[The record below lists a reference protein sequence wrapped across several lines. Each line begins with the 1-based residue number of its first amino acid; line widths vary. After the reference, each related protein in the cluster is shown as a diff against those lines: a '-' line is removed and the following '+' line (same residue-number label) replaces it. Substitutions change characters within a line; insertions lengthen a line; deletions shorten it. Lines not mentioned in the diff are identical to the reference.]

1 MSSNKTLRSAAKNKN
16 DEFYT
21 QLEDIEKEILGGGY
35 DLKQF
40 ENKTVFCNCDDPYE
54 SNFTKFFIYNF
65 NYLKLKRLICTCFKG
80 SMIAIKGNL
89 FKTIL
94 PQQQGYVLDIS
105 EVPIKEGLTY
115 EEVAKYINKNKLIKN
130 LQGNGDFRSPEVI
143 EYLRQADIVVTNPPF
158 SLFREY
164 ISQLIEYDKKFIVWG
179 NNNAI
184 TYKEI
189 FSLIKDNKL
198 WLGSIC
204 NATCN
209 FRIPQSYEKYNKD
222 LTESKNDGSKYGTVP
237 AISVFTNLDIKKR
250 HEKLVLYKTYNE
262 EDYPKYQNYDKA
274 ININKTN
281 EIPIDYNGIMGVPI
295 TFLNLYNPEQFKLI
309 GLGVNGGLYE
319 LEGFTP
325 QTDEFKED
333 VKRTLGTKTCMS
345 SRAALGYYDKNG
357 KAIIPYARI
366 LIQRIDKEDK

>member
-80 SMIAIKGNL
+80 SMIAVKGNL

-143 EYLRQADIVVTNPPF
+143 EYLKQADIVITNPPF

-164 ISQLIEYDKKFIVWG
+164 IAQLIEYKKQFLVMG
-179 NNNAI
+179 NGNSLI
-184 TYKEI
+184 CKEI
-189 FSLIKDNKL
+189 FPLFMNNIIWFGKT
-198 WLGSIC
+198 GG
-204 NATCN
+204 TMT
-209 FRIPQSYEKYNKD
+209 FRIRDDFDQIIDTATKR
-222 LTESKNDGSKYGTVP
+222 KNDGHKWQDVQSI
-237 AISVFTNLDIKKR
+237 AWFTNLDLQRK
-250 HEKLVLYKTYNE
+250 HERLVLYKTYKGNE
-262 EDYPKYQNYDKA
+262 KDYPKYDNYNA
-274 ININKTN
+274 INVDKVQD
-281 EIPIDYNGIMGVPI
+281 IPIDYQGYMGVPI
-295 TFLNLYNPEQFKLI
+295 SFIGKHNPEQFKIL
-309 GLGVNGGLYE
+309 
-319 LEGFTP
+319 GFTNTGEENKGIRLENT
-325 QTDEFKED
+325 QHGRAIVKGKEIYT
-333 VKRTLGTKTCMS
+333 RL
-345 SRAALGYYDKNG
+345 
-357 KAIIPYARI
+357 
-366 LIQRIDKEDK
+366 LIQRINKEDN

>member
-1 MSSNKTLRSAAKNKN
+1 MSSNKVRQTRYSNN
-16 DEFYT
+16 NEFYT

-89 FKTIL
+89 FKSIL

-105 EVPIKEGLTY
+105 EVPLKEGLTY

-143 EYLRQADIVVTNPPF
+143 EYLKQADIVVTNPPF

-164 ISQLIEYDKKFIVWG
+164 IAQLIEYNKKFIVWG

-189 FSLIKDNKL
+189 FPLIQSNQL

-222 LTESKNDGSKYGTVP
+222 LTESKNDGNKYGTVP
-237 AISVFTNLDIKKR
+237 AISVFTNLDIQKR
-250 HEKLVLYKTYNE
+250 HEKLVLYKIYKGNE
-262 EDYPKYQNYDKA
+262 KDYFIYDNYEAINVDKVADIPEDYTR
-274 ININKTN
+274 II
-281 EIPIDYNGIMGVPI
+281 GVPR
-295 TFLNLYNPEQFKLI
+295 TFLSIYNPEQFKI
-309 GLGVNGGLYE
+309 VGLGNGEPFKLLNHRNFSSKFVELY
-319 LEGFTP
+319 
-325 QTDEFKED
+325 
-333 VKRTLGTKTCMS
+333 RKTNPNT
-345 SRAALGYYDKNG
+345 ALGHVLGYIKDN
-357 KAIIPYARI
+357 KAIIPYARV
-366 LIQRIDKEDK
+366 LIQRIDKEDNNV